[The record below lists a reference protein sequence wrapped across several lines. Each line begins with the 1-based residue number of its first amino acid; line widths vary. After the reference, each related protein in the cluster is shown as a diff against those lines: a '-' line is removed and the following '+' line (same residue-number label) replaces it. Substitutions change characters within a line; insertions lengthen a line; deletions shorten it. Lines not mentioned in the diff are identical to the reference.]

1 MNAQDYLDRA
11 NYVELLKND
20 KVIEFSATPID
31 SANYKI
37 DLKFPTGTNVKNLM
51 ISWYRNSNI

>member
-20 KVIEFSATPID
+20 KSVEFLATQID
-31 SANYKI
+31 TANYKI
-37 DLKFPTGTNVKNLM
+37 DLKFPTGINVKNLM
-51 ISWYRNSNI
+51 IS